1 MTKIVDRD
9 VTVRIN
15 TCLITGLVKRVL
27 VNSYFFFLVLWSTRT
42 KKTRTAFYLSQL
54 VLFTLVNSYFIIGQ
68 VVLLPNRTPFVILRL
83 IRVAISVSL
92 CWGLDYVFQT
102 KKQVYTICIC
112 LQSIKFFL
120 TQN

>member
-1 MTKIVDRD
+1 M
-9 VTVRIN
+9 
-15 TCLITGLVKRVL
+15 L

-83 IRVAISVSL
+83 IRVDNCIKLWSNQCESL
-92 CWGLDYVFQT
+92 LGVRLRFSDKKASIYNMYMPSINQILCNT
-102 KKQVYTICIC
+102 KLAT
-112 LQSIKFFL
+112 
-120 TQN
+120 